1 MVKNLIQILFGTCKM
16 EDKKIKDTLMI
27 VYQDLMKAAVDRE
40 DYELAGKYK
49 KWIENLKKSD
59 E

>member
-1 MVKNLIQILFGTCKM
+1 M